1 MPSISTL
8 FLIVTGLVLAVIGLL
23 FYPSILPESNEKVKK
38 TLSFMQDAREW
49 IGIIALLICLF
60 LGIKFISLIIYQIK
74 WLFILIA
81 AGSLFIT
88 GMIIA
93 APKFR
98 SVNINF
104 LHKMADLGESLD
116 KTFSISR
123 NPRLAAMYC
132 MLIGVITVI
141 LAIAF

>member
-60 LGIKFISLIIYQIK
+60 LGIKFISVVISQIK

>member
-1 MPSISTL
+1 
-8 FLIVTGLVLAVIGLL
+8 
-23 FYPSILPESNEKVKK
+23 
-38 TLSFMQDAREW
+38 MQDAREW

-60 LGIKFISLIIYQIK
+60 LGIKFISVVISQIK